1 MFGSL
6 VEAAGFLYDDPRMS
20 VWDAR
25 LQQAMALI
33 NRRGRQMS
41 QGAASMTIKVG

>member
-1 MFGSL
+1 VL
-6 VEAAGFLYDDPRMS
+6 DAGFLHDVERMAR
-20 VWDAR
+20 WYAR
-25 LQQAMALI
+25 LQQAMELI